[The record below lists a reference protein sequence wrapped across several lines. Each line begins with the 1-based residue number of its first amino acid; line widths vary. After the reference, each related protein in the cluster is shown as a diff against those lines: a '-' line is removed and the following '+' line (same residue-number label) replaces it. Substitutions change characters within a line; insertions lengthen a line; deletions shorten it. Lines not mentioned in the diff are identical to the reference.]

1 MQAKSPA
8 GRDKIID
15 RIVHAEY
22 QGPVCAPFAV
32 DMKLIEVGLVGTA
45 DIGI

>member
-1 MQAKSPA
+1 MFLNMQAKSPA

-22 QGPVCAPFAV
+22 QGPVCDSV
-32 DMKLIEVGLVGTA
+32 CLIWS
-45 DIGI
+45 